1 MRLHLLRHGQ
11 SVWNLERRLQGQRM
25 HVPLTQQGIDEART
39 AAAELKGASLTAVWS
54 SDQVRAIQ
62 TAEIVAAEVGL
73 PVRQV
78 AGLREVALGAM
89 EGLRYEDLRPEDPP
103 EGLQTWEVRWGGGES
118 LVDVAGR
125 LRAVLADLASAFGP
139 GDEVLLVSHG
149 DTLRL
154 LVTLLDGGGPA
165 DIDWETWAQ
174 WPNGHAV
181 SRDWEPTLTLEQ

>member
-11 SVWNLERRLQGQRM
+11 SVWNLERRLQGQTV
-25 HVPLTQQGIDEART
+25 HVPLTPQGIDEAR
-39 AAAELKGASLTAVWS
+39 AAAAQLRGVELSAVWS

-73 PVRQV
+73 PVRPV

-89 EGLRYEDLRPEDPP
+89 EGMRYEDLRPEDPP

-118 LVDVAGR
+118 LVDVAER
-125 LRAVLADLASAFGP
+125 LRVLLADLASTFGP
-139 GDEVLLVSHG
+139 RDEVLLVSHG

-174 WPNGHAV
+174 WPNGFAV
-181 SRDWEPTLTLEQ
+181 SRDWDPLTLES

>member
-11 SVWNLERRLQGQRM
+11 SVWNLERRLQGQTM
-25 HVPLTQQGIDEART
+25 HVPLTPQGIDEARA
-39 AAAELKGASLTAVWS
+39 AAAELRGVALSAVWS

-73 PVRQV
+73 PVRPV

-89 EGLRYEDLRPEDPP
+89 EGMRYEDLRPEDPP

-118 LVDVAGR
+118 LVDVAER
-125 LRAVLADLASAFGP
+125 LRVLLADLASTFGP
-139 GDEVLLVSHG
+139 RDEVLLVSHG

-174 WPNGHAV
+174 WPNGFVV
-181 SRDWEPTLTLEQ
+181 SRDWDPFTLEA

>member
-11 SVWNLERRLQGQRM
+11 SVWNLERRLQGQTM
-25 HVPLTQQGIDEART
+25 HVPLTPQGIDEAR
-39 AAAELKGASLTAVWS
+39 AAAAQLRGVALSAVWS

-62 TAEIVAAEVGL
+62 TAEIVAGEVGL
-73 PVRQV
+73 PVRPV

-89 EGLRYEDLRPEDPP
+89 EGMRYEDLRPEDPP
-103 EGLQTWEVRWGGGES
+103 VGLQTWEVRWGGGES
-118 LVDVAGR
+118 LVDVAER
-125 LRAVLADLASAFGP
+125 LRVLLADLASTFGP
-139 GDEVLLVSHG
+139 RDEVLLVSHG

-174 WPNGHAV
+174 WPNGLAV
-181 SRDWEPTLTLEQ
+181 SRDWVPPTLES